1 MDKLY
6 FPAAV
11 WCDIIILESD
21 GHFAMIDTGT
31 AGHFGRIS
39 EILRQ
44 IGAEQLDFI
53 LITHYHCDHYGS
65 CVQLIKEFPTD
76 AVYVKQYGNRQS
88 TDGDGKEI
96 GEAERAAEWE
106 SYLEFLAQIR
116 ENSRLV
122 MIYPEMPAL
131 TLGSMRLRVY
141 NTDNLIEK
149 LFSDPVDNEYYG
161 KYICNE
167 NTNSA
172 MVYVESATGASA
184 FLAGDCVD
192 VPMTYAAAD
201 HVIERAARDVG
212 HKVDVYK
219 IPHHG
224 CGDHTSEVT
233 AGILRPDFALVTC
246 VSCDGATLG
255 RLSAANPAF
264 KELYCVDK
272 THVFTMSAPGRLEHS
287 EI

>member
-11 WCDIIILESD
+11 WCDIMVLESE

-31 AGHFGRIS
+31 AGHFTRIAQL
-39 EILRQ
+39 LRS

-53 LITHYHCDHYGS
+53 LITHYHNDHYGS

-76 AVYVKQYGNRQS
+76 AVYVKPYANREA
-88 TDGDGKEI
+88 TDGNGDPATEASRAKEWDEYLSFLDG
-96 GEAERAAEWE
+96 
-106 SYLEFLAQIR
+106 IR
-116 ENSRLV
+116 THSKLV
-122 MIYPEMPAL
+122 MIYPEIPDLM
-131 TLGSMRLRVY
+131 LGDLRLHLY
-141 NTDNLIEK
+141 NTDDLIEK
-149 LFSDPVDNEYYG
+149 LFSDPVDNEYYH
-161 KYICNE
+161 KYMFNQ
-167 NTNSA
+167 NTNSV
-172 MVYVESATGASA
+172 MVYLENSAGCSA

-192 VPMTYAAAD
+192 VPLTYAAAD

-224 CGDHTSEVT
+224 CGDHTSDVT
-233 AGILRPDFALVTC
+233 AGILRPDYAVITC

-255 RLSAANPAF
+255 RLSEANPSV
-264 KELYCVDK
+264 EQLYCVDK
-272 THVFTMSAPGRLEHS
+272 THVFTLSAPGKVEHR